1 MSEKDCKSKQQK
13 SKPLKVAILGKLNT
27 KYKAPFENKSWEIW
41 GVNRRSGETLPR
53 VDKWFDLHFEPFTAG
68 QDFTRDNFPFEEIDK
83 MLGGHYFNNT
93 VSYLI
98 AYAILKGYK
107 EIALYGMAFN
117 TESERK
123 IKQYENVRELIF
135 FAKGKGIKVTAPNDP
150 VMVQEYP
157 QYTKEYVANKP
168 K

>member
-1 MSEKDCKSKQQK
+1 MKNK
-13 SKPLKVAILGKLNT
+13 KVAIVGKLNT
-27 KYKAPFENKSWEIW
+27 KYKAPFNDKSWDIW
-41 GVNRRSGETLPR
+41 SINKRDFENPSFR
-53 VDKWFDLHFEPFTAG
+53 VDLWFDLHFEPFSKG
-68 QDFTRDNFPFEEIDK
+68 QDFTRENFPFEEIEK

-93 VSYLI
+93 VSYVI

-107 EIALYGMAFN
+107 EIALYGMKFCNPA
-117 TESERK
+117 EQK

-135 FAKGKGIKVTAPNDP
+135 FAKGKGITVTAPADP
-150 VMVQEYP
+150 VMTAEYP